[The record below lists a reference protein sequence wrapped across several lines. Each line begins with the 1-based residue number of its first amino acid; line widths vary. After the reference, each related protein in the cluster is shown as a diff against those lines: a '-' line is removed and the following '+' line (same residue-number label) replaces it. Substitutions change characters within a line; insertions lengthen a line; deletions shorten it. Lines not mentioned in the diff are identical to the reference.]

1 MKTFKDIAE
10 INSQT
15 AVFAFGRFNPPTVGH
30 LKLAT
35 RVQKISGS
43 DDAFIFT
50 GFTQDPKKNPLDYA
64 TKIRW
69 LTKMFPEAN
78 IQFNRNV
85 KTIFDAT
92 QKISDDGYKDV
103 TLVVGSDRVAEFKK
117 SITKYI
123 GTGKD
128 KLFKFKKFKVVSAG
142 SRDPDAQG
150 AKGMSASKMREAAS
164 KNDFD
169 SFKKGIPP
177 TLKDRE
183 TKILF
188 NQIRMAMGLKEG
200 EIREMTE
207 ETYIVGDIVENQKD
221 GSYGII
227 ISQTTE
233 KLVCEI
239 VANGGLYQV
248 NQIIKEDKENFV
260 KTGLQEGVNL
270 DRVTAVHKRQK
281 DSQKQ
286 DHDDEKEEL
295 KDRQRTEKDRAKVR
309 DQIAK
314 NRNARANRTEQ
325 KGKAQSILVKYSN
338 DVNRALASVTPLS
351 VSKAKMFID
360 NLDMNTAFRLFT
372 ALNEGNIKK
381 INSIYEKY
389 EVNKYI
395 KETNSTKSK
404 KKYNRRTKNGR
415 S

>member
-1 MKTFKDIAE
+1 MKKYRQLKEAPRRMNKMVYT
-10 INSQT
+10 
-15 AVFAFGRFNPPTVGH
+15 FGRMNPPTIGH
-30 LKLAT
+30 GVVMK
-35 RVQKISGS
+35 KIQNMAKGIDHRIYVSQS
-43 DDAFIFT
+43 
-50 GFTQDPKKNPLDYA
+50 QDPKKNPLDYA

-78 IQFNRNV
+78 IEFNRNV

-128 KLFKFKKFKVVSAG
+128 KLFKFTKFKVVSAG

-150 AKGMSASKMREAAS
+150 AKGMSASKMREAVS
-164 KNDFD
+164 KNDLE

-177 TLKDRE
+177 TLNNRE
-183 TKILF
+183 TKMLF
-188 NQIRMAMGLKEG
+188 KQIRMNMGLKEG
-200 EIREMTE
+200 EIREMIE

-270 DRVTAVHKRQK
+270 DRVTAVHKRQ
-281 DSQKQ
+281 
-286 DHDDEKEEL
+286 DHEDERGEL
-295 KDRQRTEKDRAKVR
+295 KDRQRTEKDRAKVQ
-309 DQIAK
+309 DQVAK
-314 NRNARANRTEQ
+314 NRNARTNRTEQ

-381 INSIYEKY
+381 INIRKRTYR
-389 EVNKYI
+389 NR
-395 KETNSTKSK
+395 KE
-404 KKYNRRTKNGR
+404 Y
-415 S
+415 